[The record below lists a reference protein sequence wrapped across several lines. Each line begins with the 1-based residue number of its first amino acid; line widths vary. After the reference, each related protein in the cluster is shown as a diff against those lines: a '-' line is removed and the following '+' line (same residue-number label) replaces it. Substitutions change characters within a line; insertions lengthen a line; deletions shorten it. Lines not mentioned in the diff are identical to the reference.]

1 MRPPFYL
8 RQLKRD
14 LDTWIAKGLVDEENK
29 EAILA
34 SVGAGAQVR
43 TLDVIL
49 AVFGVILIGAGAM
62 SFVAANWAAMAKL
75 ERLIVLFGS
84 LWAAYG
90 IAGWFLSNTR
100 GAIGQAFVLLGVIL
114 FGVNIHYVAQTYN
127 IQAHY
132 PDGLL
137 LWGAGAILAA
147 VVVPSRASLA
157 LALGLGGWWTWQET
171 QPFEYSA
178 QAVLHTPFLIYWAIC
193 TATAWFLNWRPGIHL
208 SALTLLGWFII
219 SFGAFQRLLGWGDAE
234 VLTIFIFLPLAI
246 WSLMQLFER
255 DDANGL
261 ALSTGHYA
269 FFVFLIAYGALQIPN
284 NDQQS
289 PSTTWLAF
297 AALMTIVSVGAVT
310 AGFNRKTF
318 SVLDVFGTLFACIT
332 TMAYIFLVQRHER
345 ALDVPYLVFALIVII
360 WSVQR
365 GVRLQDRFV
374 INWSTVAFGAW
385 FLYAYFDLFEG
396 LLDQSIFFT
405 LGGVLLILIS
415 LTLEA
420 LRRRLVS
427 APAAK
432 EATP

>member
-34 SVGAGAQVR
+34 SVGAGSQVR
-43 TLDVIL
+43 TMDVIL

-90 IAGWFLSNTR
+90 IAGWFLANNR
-100 GAIGQAFVLLGVIL
+100 NAIGQAFVLLGVIL
-114 FGVNIHYVAQTYN
+114 FGVNIHFVAQTYN

-147 VVVPSRASLA
+147 AIVPSRASLA
-157 LALGLGGWWTWQET
+157 LALALGGWWTWQET
-171 QPFEYSA
+171 QYYDN
-178 QAVLHTPFLIYWAIC
+178 VLHVPFLLYWAVC
-193 TATAWFLNWRPGIHL
+193 TAIAWALNWRPGIHL
-208 SALTLLGWFII
+208 SALTLLGWFVI
-219 SFGAFQRLLGWGDAE
+219 SFEALQRLLGWGDAE

-246 WSLMQLFER
+246 WSLMQLMER

-269 FFVFLIAYGALQIPN
+269 FFVFLIAYGLLQLPD
-284 NDQQS
+284 NDHQS
-289 PSTTWLAF
+289 ASTTWLAF
-297 AALMTIVSVGAVT
+297 ATLMTVLSVGAVT
-310 AGFNRKTF
+310 MGFNRKTF
-318 SVLDVFGTLFACIT
+318 SVIDVFGTLFACIT
-332 TMAYIFLVQRHER
+332 TMIYVFMVQRYEH

-360 WSVQR
+360 WSIQR

-374 INWSTVAFGAW
+374 INWSTVAFGLW
-385 FLYAYFDLFEG
+385 FLYCYFDLFEG

-405 LGGVLLILIS
+405 VGGILLILIS

-420 LRRRLVS
+420 VRRQLVTN
-427 APAAK
+427 APAK
-432 EATP
+432 EAKP

>member
-8 RQLKRD
+8 RQLKQD

-34 SVGAGAQVR
+34 SVGAGSQVR

-49 AVFGVILIGAGAM
+49 AVFGVVLIGAGAM
-62 SFVAANWAAMAKL
+62 SFVAANWEAMGKL

-90 IAGWFLSNTR
+90 IAGWFMANNR

-137 LWGAGAILAA
+137 LWGIGAILAA
-147 VVVPSRASLA
+147 AVVPSRAA
-157 LALGLGGWWTWQET
+157 LAMALALGGWWTWQET
-171 QPFEYSA
+171 QYFD
-178 QAVLHTPFLIYWAIC
+178 AVLHIPFLLYWAVC
-193 TATAWFLNWRPGIHL
+193 TAIAWWLNWRPGIHL
-208 SALTLLGWFII
+208 SSLTLLAWFII
-219 SFGAFQRLLGWGDAE
+219 NFEGMQRLLGWGDAE

-246 WSLMQLFER
+246 WSLMQLLER
-255 DDANGL
+255 DTNGL

-269 FFVFLIAYGALQIPN
+269 FFVFLLAYGALQLPDN
-284 NDQQS
+284 EHQS

-297 AALMTIVSVGAVT
+297 STIMTVVSVGAVT
-310 AGFNRKTF
+310 LGFNRKTF

-332 TMAYIFLVQRHER
+332 TMAYVFLVQRYED
-345 ALDVPYLVFALIVII
+345 ALDVPYLIFTLIVIL

-374 INWSTVAFGAW
+374 INWSTVAFGLW

-405 LGGVLLILIS
+405 VGGILLILLS

-420 LRRRLVS
+420 LRRRLVVS
-427 APAAK
+427 APAK

>member
-14 LDTWIAKGLVDEENK
+14 LDSWIAKGLVDEENK

-114 FGVNIHYVAQTYN
+114 FGVNIHFVAQTYN

-137 LWGAGAILAA
+137 LWGVGAIIAA
-147 VVVPSRASLA
+147 IVVPSRASLA

-171 QPFEYSA
+171 TYTG
-178 QAVLHTPFLIYWAIC
+178 AVLHLPFLIYWAVC
-193 TATAWFLNWRPGIHL
+193 TAAAWFLNWRPGIHL
-208 SALTLLGWFII
+208 SALTLLGWFIF
-219 SFGAFQRLLGWGDAE
+219 SFEALQRLLGWGDAE

-246 WSLMQLFER
+246 WSLMQLLER

-269 FFVFLIAYGALQIPN
+269 FFVFLLAYGALQIPDN
-284 NDQQS
+284 ESQS
-289 PSTTWLAF
+289 PTTTWLAF
-297 AALMTIVSVGAVT
+297 ATLMTVVSVGAVT
-310 AGFNRKTF
+310 LGFNRKTF
-318 SVLDVFGTLFACIT
+318 SVIDVFGTLFACVS
-332 TMAYIFLVQRHER
+332 TMAYIFLVQRYEH
-345 ALDVPYLVFALIVII
+345 ALDVPYLIFALIVII
-360 WSVQR
+360 WSIQR

-374 INWSTVAFGAW
+374 INWSTVAFGLW
-385 FLYAYFDLFEG
+385 FLYCYFDLFNG
-396 LLDQSIFFT
+396 LLDQSLFFT
-405 LGGVLLILIS
+405 VGGVLLILIS
-415 LTLEA
+415 LTLETM
-420 LRRRLVS
+420 RRRLVAS
-427 APAAK
+427 APAK

>member
-8 RQLKRD
+8 RQLKQD

-29 EAILA
+29 DAILA

-62 SFVAANWAAMAKL
+62 SFVAANWDAMGKL
-75 ERLIVLFGS
+75 ERLVVLFGS
-84 LWAAYG
+84 LWAAFG
-90 IAGWFLSNTR
+90 IAGWFISNNR
-100 GAIGQAFVLLGVIL
+100 GAVGQAFVLLGVIL

-137 LWGAGAILAA
+137 LWGVGAILAA
-147 VVVPSRASLA
+147 VVVPSRAALA
-157 LALGLGGWWTWQET
+157 LALALGGWWTWEET
-171 QPFEYSA
+171 QPFDSG
-178 QAVLHTPFLIYWAIC
+178 QPILHIPFLAYWGVC
-193 TATAWFLNWRPGIHL
+193 TATAWYLNWRPGIHL

-246 WSLMQLFER
+246 WSLMQLLER
-255 DDANGL
+255 NDANGL

-269 FFVFLIAYGALQIPN
+269 FFVFLLAYGALQLPDN
-284 NDQQS
+284 EHQN
-289 PSTTWLAF
+289 PSATWLAF
-297 AALMTIVSVGAVT
+297 ATVMTVLSVGAVT
-310 AGFNRKTF
+310 LGLTRKAFTVF
-318 SVLDVFGTLFACIT
+318 DIFGTLFACIT
-332 TMAYIFLVQRHER
+332 TMAYVFMVKQYENG
-345 ALDVPYLVFALIVII
+345 LDVPYLIFTLLVII

-374 INWSTVAFGAW
+374 INWSTVAFGIW

-405 LGGVLLILIS
+405 VGGILLILIS

-420 LRRRLVS
+420 VRRRLVTS
-427 APAAK
+427 TPAK

>member
-14 LDTWIAKGLVDEENK
+14 LDTWIANGLVDEDNK

-34 SVGAGAQVR
+34 SVGAGTQVR

-84 LWAAYG
+84 LWAAYA
-90 IAGWFLSNTR
+90 IAGWFLANTR

-114 FGVNIHYVAQTYN
+114 FGVNIHFVAQTYN

-137 LWGAGAILAA
+137 LWGIGAILTAI
-147 VVVPSRASLA
+147 VVPSRASLA

-171 QPFEYSA
+171 TYTG
-178 QAVLHTPFLIYWAIC
+178 AVLHLPFLLYWAVC

-208 SALTLLGWFII
+208 SALTLLGWFIF
-219 SFGAFQRLLGWGDAE
+219 SFEALQRMLGWGDAE

-269 FFVFLIAYGALQIPN
+269 FFVFLLAYGALQIPDN
-284 NDQQS
+284 ESQS
-289 PSTTWLAF
+289 PTATWLAF
-297 AALMTIVSVGAVT
+297 ATLMTVVSVGAVT
-310 AGFNRKTF
+310 LGFNRKTF
-318 SVLDVFGTLFACIT
+318 SVIDVFGTLFACVT
-332 TMAYIFLVQRHER
+332 TMVYVFMVQRYEE
-345 ALDVPYLVFALIVII
+345 ALDVPFLIFALIVII
-360 WSVQR
+360 WSIQR

-374 INWSTVAFGAW
+374 INWSTVAFGLW
-385 FLYAYFDLFEG
+385 FLYCYFELFEG
-396 LLDQSIFFT
+396 LLDQSLFFT
-405 LGGVLLILIS
+405 VGGVLLILIS
-415 LTLEA
+415 LTLETM
-420 LRRRLVS
+420 RRRLVAS
-427 APAAK
+427 APAK

>member
-8 RQLKRD
+8 RQLKQD

-34 SVGAGAQVR
+34 SVGAGSQVR

-49 AVFGVILIGAGAM
+49 AVFGVVLIGAGAM
-62 SFVAANWAAMAKL
+62 SFVAANWDAMGKL
-75 ERLIVLFGS
+75 ERLVVLFGS
-84 LWAAYG
+84 LWAAYA
-90 IAGWFLSNTR
+90 IAAWFINNSR

-137 LWGAGAILAA
+137 LWGIGAILTAA
-147 VVVPSRASLA
+147 VVPSRAALA

-171 QPFEYSA
+171 QYFD
-178 QAVLHTPFLIYWAIC
+178 AVLHTPFLLYWAVC
-193 TATAWFLNWRPGIHL
+193 TAIAWYLNWRPGVHL
-208 SALTLLGWFII
+208 SALTLLVWFII
-219 SFGAFQRLLGWGDAE
+219 SFEALQRILGWGDAE
-234 VLTIFIFLPLAI
+234 VLTLFVFLPLAI
-246 WSLMQLFER
+246 WSLMQLLER
-255 DDANGL
+255 NDANGL

-269 FFVFLIAYGALQIPN
+269 FFVFLLAYGALQIPD
-284 NDQQS
+284 NDKHD
-289 PSTTWLAF
+289 PSSTWLAF
-297 AALMTIVSVGAVT
+297 AALMTVISVGAVT
-310 AGFNRKTF
+310 LGFNRKTF
-318 SVLDVFGTLFACIT
+318 SVLDVFGTLFACVT
-332 TMAYIFLVQRHER
+332 TMAYVFMVKQYED
-345 ALDVPYLVFALIVII
+345 ALDVPYLIFALIVIL

-374 INWSTVAFGAW
+374 INWSTVAFGIW

-405 LGGVLLILIS
+405 VGGILLILLS
-415 LTLEA
+415 LTLET
-420 LRRRLVS
+420 LRRRLVTN
-427 APAAK
+427 APAVK